1 MATSKI
7 NLMWKSFKGIRK
19 LNSVNSDTELSADTL
34 SNINLSKEKS
44 GQQRSIKSSGWFNDY
59 KTVTD
64 NAIKLFSANM
74 SGYTYTNQLI
84 AFTKSATKID
94 VYLVKDDSGLL
105 ANPVKIAVFPLAT
118 KVTDAC
124 MIQFGDRYVVACAFG
139 NNTVGFITYS
149 NTALSGW
156 TNISTNWYYRTESI
170 IELTTGSSV
179 TGISSI
185 SSYGSRL
192 AINGKTTY
200 SASGGVESIFGA
212 WFSEAGNPLNF
223 SSEYITSA
231 TDTSPFFVETGGMAN
246 KLIEYNG
253 LTIFCKNKSYNVSGT
268 TQNNIRVTPLTA
280 KGVVGNGAFVV
291 NGQCAYIDSFANN
304 IFILTNQIDGT
315 IGFDSPIG
323 NDIQDYLSDITD
335 VSINALGRK
344 VRMTKTTGES
354 LIYDV
359 DIAEWTSEKFNANS
373 QCETFLNEE
382 FMADGTKI
390 IKQITEDRQATSVQ
404 IPIDG
409 GYYSYYKTSLI
420 WLDSQTSVKSHI
432 YPFAIILEPQTNND
446 FFIKFTTDRKKVYST
461 RVTRSG
467 FSNIATY
474 SDTDDVPANGSMFV
488 EDDDDLTGRIFFA
501 ATNNDI
507 LVTIDRP
514 PFWRYLQIEI
524 YTTSANME
532 FNISGIEGKQTF
544 ISDEQLDY

>member
-1 MATSKI
+1 
-7 NLMWKSFKGIRK
+7 
-19 LNSVNSDTELSADTL
+19 
-34 SNINLSKEKS
+34 
-44 GQQRSIKSSGWFNDY
+44 
-59 KTVTD
+59 
-64 NAIKLFSANM
+64 
-74 SGYTYTNQLI
+74 
-84 AFTKSATKID
+84 
-94 VYLVKDDSGLL
+94 
-105 ANPVKIAVFPLAT
+105 
-118 KVTDAC
+118 
-124 MIQFGDRYVVACAFG
+124 MIQFGDRYVACIWKG

-185 SSYGSRL
+185 SPYGSRL

-359 DIAEWTSEKFNANS
+359 DIAEWTSEKFNKLN
-373 QCETFLNEE
+373 QCETFLNE
-382 FMADGTKI
+382 
-390 IKQITEDRQATSVQ
+390 
-404 IPIDG
+404 
-409 GYYSYYKTSLI
+409 
-420 WLDSQTSVKSHI
+420 
-432 YPFAIILEPQTNND
+432 
-446 FFIKFTTDRKKVYST
+446 
-461 RVTRSG
+461 
-467 FSNIATY
+467 
-474 SDTDDVPANGSMFV
+474 
-488 EDDDDLTGRIFFA
+488 DL
-501 ATNNDI
+501 
-507 LVTIDRP
+507 
-514 PFWRYLQIEI
+514 WRWD
-524 YTTSANME
+524 
-532 FNISGIEGKQTF
+532 K
-544 ISDEQLDY
+544 